1 MADSDQPLVQAEAR
15 RTVSCLRLDALQR
28 RHAQEERARAAAGGG
43 AGGGGR
49 GRGAAEAAGGRGGA
63 GGALRCSIKR
73 FPESYSKQNT
83 VLVAE
88 A

>member
-1 MADSDQPLVQAEAR
+1 MADSDQPQVQAEAR

-28 RHAQEERARAAAGGG
+28 RHGQEEAPGGGGASGDALAPGAVGGGGG
-43 AGGGGR
+43 AGG
-49 GRGAAEAAGGRGGA
+49 AV
-63 GGALRCSIKR
+63 RCSIKR

-88 A
+88 AF